1 MSQQSPSESIISL
14 NLQMR
19 KWCLQRFPKAVQLAI
34 IRTQMSSSYSLQE
47 STDHMSQMQ
56 GLQRRGACVWTRK
69 LGKWDSAKGTES
81 RLVRYK
87 YPRSRPW
94 IPGNKKKRVRSKQN
108 FSAGGPIPLER
119 WGELSIKARILG
131 RPGYARECYWGLGV
145 EWGEG
150 PKQNQDTRSEKDAWP

>member
-34 IRTQMSSSYSLQE
+34 IRTQMSSSHSLQE

-81 RLVRYK
+81 RLVTYK

-94 IPGNKKKRVRSKQN
+94 IPGNKKKKGEVKAELLSRRAHSLGEVRGAVNQSQNTGKAWICQRMLLRAGSRV
-108 FSAGGPIPLER
+108 GG
-119 WGELSIKARILG
+119 GS
-131 RPGYARECYWGLGV
+131 
-145 EWGEG
+145 
-150 PKQNQDTRSEKDAWP
+150 